1 MQLPHALH
9 TRLQIMSSQKRLVTI
24 DESLFAHI
32 NTDPFL
38 NGSVGLEG
46 NRYTTTIGYLNQYI
60 DSLPKQHVSEDVK
73 QLQTLCNGLLTTE
86 QAIEEINL
94 YPSHARAKLLADD
107 LFNEINELGIGETRL
122 MPGGWSTF
130 TGGHAI
136 IYQWQRDADGNL
148 LFSLQNSGA
157 GLQFHER
164 RSDTV
169 KELYNP
175 MLTYRI
181 PEEHSHNK
189 QALSIIIQQL
199 IELNISRLHNKGN
212 IKADAIYKD
221 ILSQFSHVN
230 GEIILN
236 RDVTEDCWYTAGQIS
251 GTCSQHSLHQ
261 MLKARFSSRDSYRQF
276 IYGFKSHSVDDYY
289 HSLVSYGKIDD
300 VKYLPQLEKAIR
312 HNIRLLQSMKTDG
325 SDEYLFSKSF
335 RESELVKFS
344 AYLTHIRRVKKEARV
359 SVASFPPISSFS
371 PEKNIVLSLPSTTSV
386 SDRERSSRTAVL
398 VEDIR
403 RFDGGDDVLVNL
415 QTLIDQCK
423 DLDAYSLEEQHQLL
437 KQLEHIIF
445 SLPLPDSFSAP
456 LLSFYS
462 GINSEAKSLAF
473 YQKINELQELYFSCC
488 DHTVGRR
495 HSTPNMYLAKMSLN
509 AVMGHINHQFP
520 LSKSHEAFHLKFA
533 TALIHG
539 VTPGSSDSAFLATD
553 DPELDERMLQLK
565 HLYRNAARFNKNNF
579 DSDFYLYYDQILQQE
594 PKLKRQL
601 EELYQSKYGSLED
614 KLHTELANKGMRAL
628 FYFFENWQRS
638 DFDKTKFQ
646 PLVDKF
652 IVQRQLEVSLADYTS
667 RIVDNATSPR
677 SKETK
682 FKLELRAN
690 SLSTKNYFLE
700 SDKALV
706 INDMLTD
713 TKYAYATD
721 KVKTVLQLDNTLYS
735 FYEYRKRADNHTQ
748 LVPGKYARKELDS
761 GHFSGGL
768 QSKEMSELSR
778 QNITL
783 DSLEERELYHLR
795 ASANLQIDLTLDYFT
810 TNIHKLK
817 DDSLQIY
824 LNANIFQ
831 PGLLLDKLQSRDFEA
846 FISKFNSFITSGL
859 NFYKKSSGHTATSLS
874 FFRLK
879 YKVLQYAV
887 AYDSE
892 QHLAKLQAYVDELK
906 QAIISTDNK
915 IIKQNLHPILFQCL
929 STISNHRSL
938 SIDEL
943 HLLMQTCF
951 FYNLQSEKQSYF
963 DTDEK
968 LKYEKQKHYY
978 IKTIRQQKSKIQKE
992 YIQVVLQSLDIP
1004 LPKSD
1009 ITVEGRYPNYEI
1021 RSLSGEVLYSVDIE
1035 NAVVYKNSWAFSA
1048 LPLAIINHP
1057 AITDLGLKDCQNGFV
1072 SPDKKTYLIEQ
1083 PPIKVRIIKLL
1094 TYYKIQKEFVTKTG
1108 HKEYFELVCQSKEHQ
1123 NKYKQASFAQGSL
1136 SKILKEREKLFWKK
1150 VTGNEILVT
1159 DCGTNAIEF
1168 YGNETGRRIQLEDSS
1183 GKGSLISNSHFR
1195 HTRIAQFE
1203 NFDFINIYQ
1212 KNATE
1217 LLIELPRYNLSF
1229 TANIDTNQVIFK
1241 IRGKE
1246 YILDDSSSALSS
1258 LPSLTFRSGD
1268 DSFCVLPIQSLLLSD
1283 ARSRNSEY
1291 HKLELDTENQANK
1304 ERTKDIDEK
1313 FWQYSDSEQY
1323 LIYKLEN
1330 DEPQPQTTKD
1340 ALYLAY
1346 LHLGEGN
1353 YDKAWQTLQKSDQ
1366 SLGGLSGS
1374 HDELTILYKIINE
1387 LPFKIK
1393 EDTPNIQNPS
1403 IVACQLKALSLITDF
1418 LSQDKRFNVPDPIQ
1432 FPKNINEQLQRIKA
1446 EEISVFVNSIEFNI
1460 YSLYSLYQKMH
1471 REAVADIQLSD
1482 DESFSLLN
1490 YYHRTTESTATSKT
1504 KPLGALGYAWVKLCL
1519 NQVKKEHHA
1528 LSSKRSKS
1536 AFDLQRIQEIAD
1548 YIEKHEGVAKVTS
1561 TLEHVAINTYLPN
1574 AWDVDTSVLNS
1585 NNQEK
1590 VVGYRDPL
1598 KNIHLHAHK
1607 QADAISKLAPRLNE
1621 DSFIEIFPALLSIA
1635 NDPSNKHRDALSRYC
1650 YAELLAN
1657 RHYKMGVKGNKQ
1669 ILCNIL
1675 YRFLKTNLPLPS
1687 GSYSYENVT
1696 DYNDLFRHAKKLPN
1710 PVVKI
1715 VQLKD
1720 DTSEILRTA
1729 DEVLQDL
1736 PEDSSNESVPI
1747 LSETTRHIAEQQLF
1761 SVDFLDTFNQT
1772 AKDWRS
1778 IEIVFLEGKQA
1789 EEELAPADLA
1799 ETLDTSNTFLS
1810 SDELHSGESKYL
1822 ANGKLSELA
1831 LSIFTAPA
1839 LDQIATELE
1848 NRHATINEQ
1857 KETLE
1862 EEIFDLLKT
1871 APADEVLKQQRKL
1884 QEASAVRNPLTIEK
1898 LLSLYFQNDVEKYLV
1913 ETDLSPEQVTSLHK
1927 LITMYVQHSLQLQQI
1942 NRSQSAL
1949 AKVLTTTGVEA
1960 RQNKIKLGKALFAS
1974 NIIDPATDPE
1984 LSIYQLYENILIR
1997 PIQKKAIDR
2006 LLTQPGEEGFAES
2019 IERIIMGGGKSK
2031 VILPTTAFKK
2041 ATGTNLTMVA
2051 VPQTLLNTNYIDLKS
2066 TSSRLFNQKA
2076 ILFEFN
2082 RSSNCSSARL
2092 KEIYD
2097 QFCNAMINRSYL
2109 VTTGESLQSIE
2120 LKYLEL
2126 LSSPPDL
2133 IGLSRKEQTETIAEW
2148 QEQVKWANKIILLFK
2163 EKGDLIIDEVH
2174 HGLLLKNKLNYTIG
2188 DSSKIDLSTIKN
2200 TILLYQFLDK
2210 VTITADDGH
2219 EILFSELIAKN
2230 QLINAPDKLN
2240 DAFEVLSHQ
2249 LLHHEHSPLAKTV
2262 KRFDD
2267 HQLKMLNDYLHD
2279 RGDSV
2284 PDFVEALEPE
2294 QKSKLALLKEQV
2306 SHLLPHTLK
2315 RNHKEHYGP
2324 SKDASH
2330 APDLQMLSIPYI
2342 ANNTPNERSRFGN
2355 ALETANFSI
2364 QSLLIS
2370 GISKPLLRK
2379 YLEGLVGQARYE
2391 LIENGLT
2398 DIGETPSALQFS
2410 AIIGNTLF
2418 NLANIDLEDEEQFEA
2433 IHNFAA
2439 KNKLLGYDILEKQIL
2454 RNIKFDPK
2462 ILHSDA
2468 YNYVDLVRSCQGMSG
2483 TPSNHSTYH
2492 KRLKFELKSSQGVD
2506 GLVYQALKHNT
2517 DHVWDYDFT
2526 DASTTINA
2534 LFDRYE
2540 DSAQLRSIIDVN
2552 ATFKG
2557 ISNEE
2562 VVHEIA
2568 RYLIEHPSKFQT
2580 DNTIKYIL
2588 YFNNDNKITAL
2599 PLDSF
2604 PDGDPIVIGSS
2615 DVDVINSR
2623 LGCSPNER
2631 FTLYDQAHTVGAD
2644 IKQSYDARALVMLDD
2659 KTKLSSCFQGS
2670 MRMRGLIE
2678 EAQRLDI
2685 VVPTRLKDT
2694 TVDDLCQMMFEHE
2707 QSSLQDDNF
2716 NAACAQLKNTIR
2728 NQVITRILNTQDIEA
2743 KRQILEAFESSF
2755 FEMQQQDLFNKY
2767 GQISKL
2773 EKTSVLL
2780 NRLKHELT
2788 ILYQGQLDLIGLE
2801 PLEGEFEAID
2811 EKLSTIVA
2819 EACKPGVCK
2828 EYQIVNDTNTED
2840 TVEVQK
2846 EIQIEVEVEKELQNQ
2861 MFDPYLIPTKYISWL
2876 NSSSKS
2882 ALAFR
2887 SLSSIAASGGGVAPD
2902 FSPNIKASRNF
2913 YQTYERQENY
2923 INMFLKPVHC
2933 LMFQYS
2939 STGTLTCHILS
2950 QQEAHEISQSSRF
2963 LSSNRAWLTTTQFT
2977 TLAGT
2982 PPVGIRDNVEY
2993 QTLIEQVRYFNGE
3006 FSSLLSGDIPL
3017 DWLMEN
3023 SKQKISFF
3031 EKYLYNNHETLPV
3044 HLTHLRSRLFNHA
3057 GIYKYITSNLEL
3069 DGESV
3074 DWQSRYPDIEEDT
3087 IEDLKALC
3095 VVCNKLSREWMT
3107 LDLSNSSWYQSYGI
3121 PLASLGFLQPVIL
3134 QYQALKEIL
3143 LTLEKTPIEA
3153 AYEELIAHSQKAHN
3167 LFPQIDLS
3175 DKEDNLE
3182 YHLTLQVL
3190 AVYNLK
3196 KYKAHSPLFQLLLKF
3211 PRLSVENLQALNEA
3225 AKADGKSIFNY
3236 FNDATLEYS
3245 QRMVS
3250 EMVSFNQSSQTLVEL
3265 ASHQNL
3271 AGDAFI
3277 NIFDKSKL
3285 LHCAQQ
3291 VKSILFSKP
3300 QMPIDCLT
3308 RLLSD
3313 KELSFT
3319 TTELLAAT
3327 SRYVDYDLVITHL
3340 TPEHVVSPHFEPLEF
3355 SNSTK
3360 VARSTIA
3367 TKIQLIKLLQSE
3379 ELCLALSNNTE
3390 SIELTRTIAQTTS
3403 STECLRNIINTID
3416 VTDDESWQI
3425 ILNKPRLN
3433 DALVLEI
3440 AKKFTS
3446 EMIVKKLISMDL
3458 PNQDEVYQYILK
3470 NPNVHEEQYLV
3481 SIAGKTGD
3489 SRILTLLM
3497 EHPYFV
3503 ESDPLLKEILLNS
3516 EADEIIEQIQKLHV
3530 SKSVKSE
3537 LINHRSTSSI
3547 MLAYCLLPVGE
3558 LTDTQH
3564 IKILNHPN
3572 CTLDIIKTIAEQTT
3586 CALTLEIIAEQVE
3599 DEELNPELCDVLLQN
3614 STFSIELL
3622 HTLCRRTLHPQA
3634 FVRLTNS
3641 SATQKEKLV
3650 DIEIATD
3657 IISHDAEQIID
3668 DETLNACA
3676 AQYLNSDVQKAILKH
3691 SNATVMTYRQVAAHA
3706 QSTVV
3711 IDDIL
3716 SNTDLCDSHVY
3727 SSILA
3732 SSHQHSRHVYKIV
3745 ELTSDNDIFQQI
3757 LDLNDEDYYISLLE
3771 KAEFTD
3777 PDQLN
3782 QIATYSR
3789 RQDSFIT
3796 LIDLKEIDL
3805 ETQQSLLENP
3815 DFLNSPE
3822 AIRTLATSTT
3832 YNSIIAVIIKNKF
3845 LSLGDDE
3852 INAIIT
3858 NFASQPAILNAL
3870 IPKINSSKLLEN
3882 FARINCTDEM
3892 FENLV
3897 FNPATDK
3904 QTLQDCY
3911 QNNVLSQVTIQ
3922 TIAQKLS
3929 SFEQMDK
3936 VFPILDKS
3944 SAQLQLTLLDNFY
3957 ISETQILELVK
3968 LANTTSVQ
3976 QHLIES
3982 DLIDDNLLY
3991 QTLLEAHATIELEVL
4006 LEITARASSA
4016 EVLDTLLQ
4024 RISSKDLTLIF
4035 ALLDN
4040 PELSTSHLQEV
4051 AKIAN
4056 EHEVQQKLVHLTIQD
4071 KQSVFEALLEH
4082 QSSINTDIL
4091 VEIASNAS
4099 VNTVFSQLLVH
4110 VDAEEALLPLALINN
4125 PQVPSQILISISKT
4139 SENFDVQQQLVSTDT
4154 EHQEDIYQSLLDNHS
4169 SILPEVL
4176 QLMAEKTNS
4185 VIILRQLLL
4194 RKNANDDVLLAIIN
4208 NDDMEDEG
4216 ILSTI
4221 IASTTN
4227 TSLLQAIS
4235 LKATIKSNSEMYDQL
4250 LERIFTIDPELLTLE
4265 QSKYLAQKNI
4275 LSLKEYLPAFESK
4288 FEMNFVHALLYQL
4301 VDTIK
4306 LKLTQT
4312 ITSNSFIL
4320 WSTVNKKDKDD
4331 LIKDNL
4337 HQLNLALTY
4346 ENAAD
4351 VEKSFNQL
4359 CKIACTRRNAFSAF
4373 FYGKHSVHTKS
4384 AEFLFDEFKQNEALL
4399 SLLKIDHSQDQETI
4413 QKSLK
4418 KKMLAACNNAS
4429 AVDLEPAESVKSKI
4443 D

>member
-1 MQLPHALH
+1 
-9 TRLQIMSSQKRLVTI
+9 MSSQKRLVTI
-24 DESLFAHI
+24 DEKLFAHI

-38 NGSVGLEG
+38 KGSVGLEG
-46 NRYTTTIGYLNQYI
+46 NRFTTTIGYLNQYI
-60 DSLPKQHVSEDVK
+60 NSLPKQHVSEDVK

-86 QAIEEINL
+86 QAIDAINL
-94 YPSHARAKLLADD
+94 NPSHARTKQLADE
-107 LFNEINELGIGETRL
+107 LFDEIEALSPEETRL
-122 MPGGWSTF
+122 MPGGWLGSA
-130 TGGHAI
+130 GGHAI
-136 IYQWQRDADGNL
+136 IYQWHRDADGNL
-148 LFSLQNSGA
+148 LFSLQNSGD

-164 RSDTV
+164 RSDTD

-181 PEEHSHNK
+181 PEEHSHNR

-199 IELNISRLHNKGN
+199 IELNISRLHKKGG
-212 IKADAIYKD
+212 IKADALYKD

-230 GEIILN
+230 GETILN
-236 RDVTEDCWYTAGQIS
+236 RDITEDSWYTAGQLS

-289 HSLVSYGKIDD
+289 DSLVSTGRIDD
-300 VKYLPQLEKAIR
+300 IKYLPQLEKAIR
-312 HNIRLLQSMKTDG
+312 HNIRLLQSIKTDG
-325 SDEYLFSKSF
+325 SDEYLFSKSY
-335 RESELVKFS
+335 RESELAKFS

-359 SVASFPPISSFS
+359 PVASFPSISSFS
-371 PEKNIVLSLPSTTSV
+371 PEKNIVLNLPSTTSV
-386 SDRERSSRTAVL
+386 TDRQRNHRTAVL
-398 VEDIR
+398 VENIL
-403 RFDGGDDVLVNL
+403 RFEGGDDILTNL
-415 QTLIDQCK
+415 QSLLVECK
-423 DLDAYSLEEQHQLL
+423 RLDAHSLEEQHQLL
-437 KQLEHIIF
+437 KQLEHIFF

-456 LLSFYS
+456 LLPFYS
-462 GINSEAKSLAF
+462 GIDSEAKSLAF
-473 YQKINELQELYFSCC
+473 YQKINELQRLYFSCC
-488 DHTVGRR
+488 DQIVGREK
-495 HSTPNMYLAKMSLN
+495 STPNMYLAKISLN

-520 LSKSHEAFHLKFA
+520 LSKNRQAFHLNFA
-533 TALIHG
+533 THLIHG
-539 VTPGSSDSAFLATD
+539 VTPGSSDSAFLANE
-553 DPELDERMLQLK
+553 DPYLDERVLQLK
-565 HLYRNAARFNKNNF
+565 RLYREAERFNKSSF
-579 DSDFYLYYDQILQQE
+579 DSDFYQYYDQILQQE
-594 PKLKRQL
+594 PELKIQL
-601 EELYQSKYGSLED
+601 ENFYQAKYGKLED
-614 KLHTELANKGMRAL
+614 KLHTKLANKGMRAL
-628 FYFFENWQRS
+628 FYFFENWQRA
-638 DFDKTKFQ
+638 DFDKVQFK
-646 PLVDKF
+646 PLIDKF
-652 IVQRQLEVSLADYTS
+652 MVQRQLEISLADQTG
-667 RIVDNATSPR
+667 RLVDKTTYSGDR
-677 SKETK
+677 DKQ
-682 FKLELRAN
+682 FKLELRAD
-690 SLSTKNYFLE
+690 SLSTQNYFLGSE
-700 SDKALV
+700 KALV

-713 TKYAYATD
+713 TKYAHASN
-721 KVKTVLQLDNTLYS
+721 KIKAVLQRDNTIYS
-735 FYEYRKRADNHTQ
+735 FHEYSKRSDNHTQ
-748 LVPGKYARKELDS
+748 LVPGKYARKELSS
-761 GHFSGGL
+761 GFYSDGL
-768 QSKEMSELSR
+768 ESEEMSELSR

-783 DSLEERELYHLR
+783 DSLEERELFHLR

-831 PGLLLDKLQSRDFEA
+831 PGLLLDKLQSKDFET
-846 FISKFNSFITSGL
+846 FISKFNGFITCGL
-859 NFYKKSSGHTATSLS
+859 NFYKKTSGHTATSLS
-874 FFRLK
+874 LFRLK

-892 QHLAKLQAYVDELK
+892 QHLAKLEAYVDELK

-915 IIKQNLHPILFQCL
+915 IIKQSLHPILFQSL
-929 STISNHRSL
+929 STISRHRSL

-951 FYNLQSEKQSYF
+951 FYNLQSEDQSHF

-968 LKYEKQKHYY
+968 LKYEKQKHHY
-978 IKTIRQQKSKIQKE
+978 IKTIRQQTSKIQKE
-992 YIQVVLQSLDIP
+992 YLQVVLQSLDIP

-1009 ITVEGRYPNYEI
+1009 IIVEGRYPNYDI
-1021 RSLSGEVLYSVDIE
+1021 RSLSGEVLYNVDVE
-1035 NAVVYKNSWAFSA
+1035 NAVVYKGSWAFTA

-1057 AITDLGLKDCQNGFV
+1057 AINNIGLKDCQNGFV
-1072 SPDKKTYLIEQ
+1072 SPDNRTYLIEQ
-1083 PPIKVRIIKLL
+1083 PPIKVRIIKFS

-1108 HKEYFELVCQSKEHQ
+1108 HKEYFELVCHSEEHQ

-1150 VTGNEILVT
+1150 VSGNEILVT
-1159 DCGTNAIEF
+1159 DCGTNAVEF
-1168 YGNETGRRIQLEDSS
+1168 YGQETGHRIQLEDAA
-1183 GKGSLISNSHFR
+1183 GKGTLLSNNHFR

-1212 KNATE
+1212 KNKTE

-1229 TANIDTNQVIFK
+1229 TANIETNQVIFK

-1246 YILDDSSSALSS
+1246 YILDESASPLSS
-1258 LPSLTFRSGD
+1258 LPSLTFRAGE
-1268 DSFCVLPIQSLLLSD
+1268 DSFCVLPMQSLLLSEE
-1283 ARSRNSEY
+1283 RSRSSEY

-1304 ERTKDIDEK
+1304 KRTKKFEEK

-1323 LIYKLEN
+1323 LICKLEN
-1330 DEPQPQTTKD
+1330 EAPLPQTTKD

-1346 LHLGEGN
+1346 LYLGEGH
-1353 YDKAWQTLQKSDQ
+1353 YEKAWQTLQKCDQ
-1366 SLGGLSGS
+1366 TLGGLSGS
-1374 HDELTILYKIINE
+1374 HDELTILYKIIKE
-1387 LPFKIK
+1387 LPFKMTD
-1393 EDTPNIQNPS
+1393 DTPDIQNPS
-1403 IVACQLKALSLITDF
+1403 IVACQLKALSLITDY
-1418 LSQDKRFNVPDPIQ
+1418 LSQDKRFKVPEPVKN
-1432 FPKNINEQLQRIKA
+1432 PNNINEELQRIQA
-1446 EEISVFVNSIEFNI
+1446 DEISGFVNSLEGNI
-1460 YSLYSLYQKMH
+1460 YSLYSRYQKMH
-1471 REAVADIQLSD
+1471 REALVDLQLSD
-1482 DESFSLLN
+1482 DDSFSLLN
-1490 YYHRTTESTATSKT
+1490 YYHRTTKSTATSKA

-1519 NQVKKEHHA
+1519 NQVKKERHA
-1528 LSSKRSKS
+1528 LSSKRVKS
-1536 AFDLQRIQEIAD
+1536 TFDLQRIQEIDD

-1561 TLEHVAINTYLPN
+1561 TLEHVAINTALPN
-1574 AWDVDTSVLNS
+1574 AWDIDTSVLS
-1585 NNQEK
+1585 SSNQEK

-1598 KNIHLHAHK
+1598 KNIHQHAHK
-1607 QADAISKLAPRLNE
+1607 QADAINRLAPKLSE

-1635 NDPSNKHRDALSRYC
+1635 NDPSNKHRDALSHYC
-1650 YAELLAN
+1650 YAELIAN
-1657 RHYKMGVKGNKQ
+1657 RHYNMGVKGNKQ
-1669 ILCNIL
+1669 ILCNLL
-1675 YRFLKTNLPLPS
+1675 YRFLKSNRPLPS
-1687 GSYSYENVT
+1687 GSYSYQNVT
-1696 DYNDLFRHAKKLPN
+1696 DYNDLFRHAKGLPN

-1715 VQLKD
+1715 TQLKD

-1729 DEVLQDL
+1729 DEVLHDL
-1736 PEDSSNESVPI
+1736 PEDSSKESVPV
-1747 LSETTRHIAEQQLF
+1747 LSETTSYIAEQQIF
-1761 SVDFLDTFNQT
+1761 SEDFLDTFSRT
-1772 AKDWRS
+1772 AEYWRS
-1778 IEIVFLEGKQA
+1778 IEMVFLEGEQA
-1789 EEELAPADLA
+1789 EEEIESKDTA
-1799 ETLDTSNTFLS
+1799 ETLDTSKKFLS

-1822 ANGKLSELA
+1822 ANGQLAELA
-1831 LSIFTAPA
+1831 LSTFTEPA
-1839 LDQIATELE
+1839 LDKIAKELDDS
-1848 NRHATINEQ
+1848 HTTISEQ
-1857 KETLE
+1857 KEALE
-1862 EEIFDLLKT
+1862 QQIFDLLKT
-1871 APADEVLKQQRKL
+1871 APADDLLKQQRKL
-1884 QEASAVRNPLTIEK
+1884 QEASAVRNPITIEK

-1913 ETDLSPEQVTSLHK
+1913 ETDLSREQVKSLHK

-1942 NRSQSAL
+1942 DRSKSAL
-1949 AKVLTTTGVEA
+1949 FKVKSTTGIEA

-1974 NIIDPATDPE
+1974 NIIDPAADPE
-1984 LSIYQLYENILIR
+1984 LSIYQLYEDILIR

-2041 ATGTNLTMVA
+2041 ATGTNLTIVA

-2097 QFCNAMINRSYL
+2097 QFCNAMINKSYL

-2126 LSSPPDL
+2126 LSSPPEL
-2133 IGLSRKEQTETIAEW
+2133 FGLSETEQAEALAEW

-2210 VTITADDGH
+2210 ITITADDGH
-2219 EILFSELIAKN
+2219 EILFSELVAKN

-2240 DAFEVLSHQ
+2240 DAFDVLSHQ
-2249 LLHHEHSPLAKTV
+2249 LLHHEHSPLAKIA
-2262 KRFDD
+2262 KSFDD
-2267 HQLKMLNDYLHD
+2267 HQLELLNEYLHD
-2279 RGDSV
+2279 RGDNV

-2294 QKSKLALLKEQV
+2294 QKSKLALFKEQV

-2379 YLEGLVGQARYE
+2379 YLESLMAQARYE

-2398 DIGETPSALQFS
+2398 DISETPSALQFS
-2410 AIIGNTLF
+2410 AIIGNSLF
-2418 NLANIDLEDEEQFEA
+2418 SLANIDLEDEEQFEA
-2433 IHNFAA
+2433 IHHFAA

-2517 DHVWDYDFT
+2517 DHVWHYDFT

-2534 LFDRYE
+2534 LFDRYD

-2562 VVHEIA
+2562 VAHEIA

-2580 DNTIKYIL
+2580 NNTIKYIL
-2588 YFNNDNKITAL
+2588 YFNSENKITAL
-2599 PLDSF
+2599 PLENF

-2623 LGCSPNER
+2623 LGCGPNER

-2694 TVDDLCQMMFEHE
+2694 TVDDLCQMMFDHE

-2728 NQVITRILNTQDIEA
+2728 NQAIKRILNTPDVAIKQ
-2743 KRQILEAFESSF
+2743 QILEAFESSF
-2755 FEMQQQDLFNKY
+2755 FEIQQQDLFKKY
-2767 GQISKL
+2767 GQISKF
-2773 EKTSVLL
+2773 EKTSVILHS
-2780 NRLKHELT
+2780 LKQELT
-2788 ILYQGQLDLIGLE
+2788 TRYQSQLDLIGLE
-2801 PLEGEFEAID
+2801 PLEGEFATIE
-2811 EKLSTIVA
+2811 EKLNAIVA

-2828 EYQIVNDTNTED
+2828 ERQIVNDTNTED
-2840 TVEVQK
+2840 TVEIQK
-2846 EIQIEVEVEKELQNQ
+2846 EVQIEVEVEKELQNQ
-2861 MFDPYLIPTKYISWL
+2861 MFDPYLIPTEYISWHK
-2876 NSSSKS
+2876 SSSKS
-2882 ALAFR
+2882 TLGIR
-2887 SLSSIAASGGGVAPD
+2887 SLSSIAASGGGVEPG

-2923 INMFLKPVHC
+2923 LNMFLKPVHS
-2933 LMFQYS
+2933 LMFEYT

-2950 QQEAHEISQSSRF
+2950 QQEADELSQDSDYLAF
-2963 LSSNRAWLTTTQFT
+2963 HNAWLTTTQFT

-3006 FSSLLSGDIPL
+3006 FSSLLSGDLPL

-3023 SKQKISFF
+3023 SKQKLSFF
-3031 EKYLYNNHETLPV
+3031 EKYLYNNHETLPI
-3044 HLTHLRSRLFNHA
+3044 HLAHLRSRLFNHV

-3074 DWQSRYPDIEEDT
+3074 DWMSRYPDIEEDT
-3087 IEDLKALC
+3087 IEGLKALC
-3095 VVCNKLSREWMT
+3095 LVCNKLSQEWMT

-3143 LTLEKTPIEA
+3143 LTLEKKPIEA

-3196 KYKAHSPLFQLLLKF
+3196 KYPSHSPLFQLLLKF
-3211 PRLSVENLQALNEA
+3211 PSLSVKNLQALNEA
-3225 AKADGKSIFNY
+3225 ANAEGKSIFNY
-3236 FNDATLEYS
+3236 FNDPTLEIS
-3245 QRMVS
+3245 QRMITA
-3250 EMVSFNQSSQTLVEL
+3250 MVSFNQSSQTLTEL
-3265 ASHQNL
+3265 ANHQNL
-3271 AGDAFI
+3271 AEDTFI
-3277 NIFDKSKL
+3277 DIFEHSKL
-3285 LHCAQQ
+3285 LHCADHI
-3291 VKSILFSKP
+3291 KSILFSKP

-3308 RLLSD
+3308 HLLSD

-3319 TTELLAAT
+3319 TTELLTAAV
-3327 SRYVDYDLVITHL
+3327 RYVDYDLVSTKL
-3340 TPEHVVSPHFEPLEF
+3340 TPEHVGSPHFEPKAF

-3367 TKIQLIKLLQSE
+3367 TKIQLIKLLLSE
-3379 ELCLALSNNTE
+3379 ELCLALSHSTE
-3390 SIELTRTIAQTTS
+3390 SIELTRAIAQTTS
-3403 STECLRNIINTID
+3403 SAECLRNIINTID

-3425 ILNKPRLN
+3425 ILNKQGL
-3433 DALVLEI
+3433 DDELVLEI

-3446 EMIVKKLISMDL
+3446 EMIVKKLLSMDL
-3458 PNQDEVYQYILK
+3458 SNQDDVYQYILK
-3470 NPNVHEEQYLV
+3470 NSNVHEEQYLV

-3516 EADEIIEQIQKLHV
+3516 SAVEIIDQIQKLHV

-3547 MLAYCLLPVGE
+3547 MLAYCLLPAGE
-3558 LTDTQH
+3558 LTDAQH
-3564 IKILNHPN
+3564 IKIINHPN
-3572 CTLDIIKTIAEQTT
+3572 CTIDIIKTIAEQTT
-3586 CALTLEIIAEQVE
+3586 SALTLETIATEVE
-3599 DEELNPELCDVLLQN
+3599 DENLDPELCDILLQN
-3614 STFSIELL
+3614 STFSSEML
-3622 HTLCRRTLHPQA
+3622 HTLCQRKLHPQA

-3641 SATQKEKLV
+3641 SAPQQETLV
-3650 DIEIATD
+3650 DLETATN
-3657 IISHDAEQIID
+3657 IISHDSEQIID
-3668 DETLNACA
+3668 DETLNVCTER
-3676 AQYLNSDVQKAILKH
+3676 YLNSDVQNAILKH
-3691 SNATVMTYRQVAAHA
+3691 NNATVTTYRQVAAHV
-3706 QSTVV
+3706 QRDIV
-3711 IDDIL
+3711 IDSLL
-3716 SNTDLCDSHVY
+3716 SNTDLCDSQVY

-3732 SSHQHSRHVYKIV
+3732 STHLQSRHVYEIA
-3745 ELTSDNDIFQQI
+3745 ELTTDNDIFQEI
-3757 LDLNDEDYYISLLE
+3757 LDLEDEDYYISLLE
-3771 KAEFTD
+3771 RAEFTATE
-3777 PDQLN
+3777 QLT

-3789 RQDSFIT
+3789 RPYSFIT
-3796 LIDLKEIDL
+3796 LIDSKETDL
-3805 ETQQSLLENP
+3805 ETQQALLENP
-3815 DFLNSPE
+3815 DFLHSRE

-3832 YNSIIAVIIKNKF
+3832 YSSIIAVIIKENF
-3845 LSLGDDE
+3845 ESLGDDE

-3858 NFASQPAILNAL
+3858 NFANQPAILNAL
-3870 IPKINSSKLLEN
+3870 IPKIYSPALLEN

-3892 FENLV
+3892 FESLV

-3911 QNNVLSQVTIQ
+3911 QNNALSRVAIQ
-3922 TIAQKLS
+3922 SIAKKLS
-3929 SFEQMDK
+3929 SCELMDK
-3936 VFPILDKS
+3936 VFPVLDKS
-3944 SAQLQLTLLDNFY
+3944 SPQLQVTLLENSY
-3957 ISETQILELVK
+3957 ISETQILELIK
-3968 LANTTSVQ
+3968 LATTTAVQ

-3982 DLIDDNLLY
+3982 DLIEDHLLY
-3991 QTLLEAHATIELEVL
+3991 QTLLQAHAAIDLDVL
-4006 LEITARASSA
+4006 LDITARASSA
-4016 EVLDTLLQ
+4016 DVFDTLLQ
-4024 RISSKDLTLIF
+4024 RISSTDVTLML

-4040 PELSTSHLQEV
+4040 PDLSTAHLQEI

-4056 EHEVQQKLVHLTIQD
+4056 AREVQQKLVQLNIQD
-4071 KQSVFEALLEH
+4071 IQSVFEALLEH
-4082 QSSINTDIL
+4082 QPSIDTDIL
-4091 VEIASNAS
+4091 VEMARNAS
-4099 VNTVFSQLLVH
+4099 VSKVFSQLLVH
-4110 VDAEEALLPLALINN
+4110 INAEDDLLPLALINN
-4125 PQVPSQILISISKT
+4125 PQVPVESLISIAET
-4139 SENFDVQQQLVSTDT
+4139 SENFDVQLQLISTET
-4154 EHQEDIYQSLLDNHS
+4154 ERQEDIYQSLLDNHS
-4169 SILPEVL
+4169 SILPEAL
-4176 QLMAEKTNS
+4176 QLMAEKTGS
-4185 VIILRQLLL
+4185 IMILRNLLQ

-4208 NDDMEDEG
+4208 NADMEDEG

-4235 LKATIKSNSEMYDQL
+4235 LKATIKSNLEIYDQL
-4250 LERIFTIDPELLTLE
+4250 LERLFSIDPKLLTLA
-4265 QSKYLAQKNI
+4265 QSQYLAQKNI
-4275 LSLKEYLPAFESK
+4275 SSLKEYLPPFESK
-4288 FEMNFVHALLYQL
+4288 FEMNFVHGLLYQL
-4301 VDTIK
+4301 VNTIK
-4306 LKLTQT
+4306 LKLNQT

-4331 LIKDNL
+4331 LIQDKL
-4337 HQLNLALTY
+4337 HKLNLALTY

-4384 AEFLFDEFKQNEALL
+4384 AEFLFDEFKKNEALL
-4399 SLLKIDHSQDQETI
+4399 SLLKIDHSQDPKTI
-4413 QKSLK
+4413 QQSLK
-4418 KKMLAACNNAS
+4418 KKMLAACNNAP
-4429 AVDLEPAESVKSKI
+4429 AVDLEPANDNVKNKT